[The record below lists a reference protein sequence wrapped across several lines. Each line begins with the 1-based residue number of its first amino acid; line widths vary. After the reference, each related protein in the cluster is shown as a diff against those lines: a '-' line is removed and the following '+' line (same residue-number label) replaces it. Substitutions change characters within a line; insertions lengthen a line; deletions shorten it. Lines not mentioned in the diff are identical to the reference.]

1 MFKFRRLLRYYLKS
15 KNSRIKKA
23 IEAAEAA
30 KCENRILSAYIALIA
45 SKYGVIK
52 IPKKEI
58 SEVLGHFGVL
68 ASSDADNYIIEV
80 FELSPGKEKGGVRG
94 AEK

>member
-1 MFKFRRLLRYYLKS
+1 MFNFRKLLRYYLKS

-30 KCENRILSAYIALIA
+30 KCENRILSVYIALIA

-58 SEVLGHFGVL
+58 SEALGRYGVL
-68 ASSDADNYIIEV
+68 TSSDGDNYIIEV